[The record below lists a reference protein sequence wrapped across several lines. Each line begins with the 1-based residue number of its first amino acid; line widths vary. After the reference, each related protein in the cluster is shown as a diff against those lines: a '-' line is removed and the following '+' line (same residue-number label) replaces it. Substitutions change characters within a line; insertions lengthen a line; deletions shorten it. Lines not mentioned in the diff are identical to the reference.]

1 MDTIPLLKRL
11 TEAAGISGFEKA
23 IRDEVTAI
31 WSPLA
36 DEIRTDT
43 LGNVIAIRHG
53 SGVEPRHKLMLAGH
67 MDEIGLMVTRI
78 REGFLS
84 ITAVGGIDRRLV
96 LGQPVLVHG
105 RRDLPG
111 VIGSRPP
118 HLLGAAERGKLVS
131 WDDLV
136 VDVGLPAE
144 EVAQFVRIGDLISF
158 RQSLRELIDGRVAA
172 KALDDRASLA
182 AIAICLDHIRSRTHA
197 WDVVAVATVQEEET
211 FAGAITSTYRVQP
224 DVAIAIDVTFAEAP
238 GVSGP
243 DGFPLDKGPT
253 IGYGPNNHPG
263 VHQALVD
270 AARAIE
276 LPYQI
281 EPMPRGGGTDA
292 WAMEVV
298 RAGVPTAV
306 VSIPIRNMHMP
317 VELVAV
323 KDVER
328 AGRLLAEFATRL
340 DAEFVSQTLA
350 WDQEPAGEV
359 TK

>member
-1 MDTIPLLKRL
+1 MDTISLLKRL

-23 IRDEVTAI
+23 IRDEVTAL

-36 DEIRTDT
+36 DEIQSDT
-43 LGNVIAIRHG
+43 LGNVIAIQRG
-53 SGVEPRHKLMLAGH
+53 NGAAPRPKLMLAGH

-78 REGFLS
+78 RRGFLS
-84 ITAVGGIDRRLV
+84 ITALGGVDRRLI

-111 VIGSRPP
+111 VVGSRPP
-118 HLLGAAERGKLVS
+118 HLLGKTERGKLVS

-144 EVAQFVRIGDLISF
+144 EVAELVRIGDLISF
-158 RQSLRELIDGRVAA
+158 RQPLRELIDGRVTA
-172 KALDDRASLA
+172 KALDDRVSLA
-182 AIAICLDHIRSRTHA
+182 AIAICLELLQSRAHV

-211 FAGAITSTYRVQP
+211 FGGAITSTYRLQP
-224 DVAIAIDVTFAEAP
+224 DVAIAIDATFAEGG

-243 DGFPLDKGPT
+243 EAFPLDKGPT

-276 LPYQI
+276 LPYHI
-281 EPMPRGGGTDA
+281 EPMPRSSGTDA
-292 WAMEVV
+292 WAMQVV
-298 RAGVPTAV
+298 RAGVPTGV
-306 VSIPIRNMHMP
+306 VLIPIRNMHMP

-328 AGRLLAEFATRL
+328 AGRLLAEFAARL
-340 DAEFVSQTLA
+340 DADFVDQKLA
-350 WDQEPAGEV
+350 WDQEPEGEV
-359 TK
+359 AK

>member
-11 TEAAGISGFEKA
+11 TAAAGVSGFEAA
-23 IRDEVTAI
+23 IRDEVLAL
-31 WSPLA
+31 WSPLV

-43 LGNVIAIRHG
+43 LGSVIAVRHG
-53 SGVEPRHKLMLAGH
+53 NGPEPRRKLMLAGH
-67 MDEIGLMVTRI
+67 MDEIGLMVTRL
-78 REGFLS
+78 RGSFLS
-84 ITAVGGIDRRLV
+84 ITPVGGVDRRLV
-96 LGQPVLVHG
+96 LGQPVRVHG
-105 RRDLPG
+105 RRLLPG

-118 HLLGAAERGKLVS
+118 HLLAAAERDKLVP
-131 WDDLV
+131 WDELV
-136 VDVGLPAE
+136 VDVGLPE
-144 EVAQFVRIGDLISF
+144 SEVADLVRVGDLISF
-158 RQSLRELIDGRVAA
+158 HQPLRELLDGRLAT
-172 KALDDRASLA
+172 KALDNRASLA
-182 AIAICLDHIRSRTHA
+182 AVAICLDLLQTRAHA

-211 FAGAITSTYRVQP
+211 LAGAITSTYRVEP
-224 DVAIAIDVTFAEAP
+224 DVAIAIDVTFGENA
-238 GVSGP
+238 GSNGP
-243 DGFPLDKGPT
+243 DVFPLGKGPT

-263 VHQALVD
+263 VHRALVD

-298 RAGVPTAV
+298 RAGFPTAL

-328 AGRLLAEFATRL
+328 TGRLLAEFAARL
-340 DAEFVSQTLA
+340 DEDFVSQKLA

-359 TK
+359 EK